1 MSRVAA
7 FVGASGSGKTT
18 LLTAVLRLLIERGEQ
33 VAAIKHTH
41 HPLNERN
48 EGDTARF
55 RTAGAEPV
63 LFAGDGEA
71 VLFRGGGIERIV
83 YHHPVEL
90 LERCGD
96 RIVLV
101 EGFSRHEE
109 WPRIEVRLE
118 ARQTAEEA
126 LAILD
131 RIWRK

>member
-18 LLTAVLRLLIERGEQ
+18 LVAAVIRLLIERGER

-41 HPLNERN
+41 HPLNDRN

-55 RTAGAEPV
+55 RAAGAEPV
-63 LFAGDGEA
+63 LFAGNGQA
-71 VLFRGGGIERIV
+71 VRFRSGGTEWIA
-83 YHHPVEL
+83 YSHPAEL
-90 LERCGD
+90 LECCGD

-101 EGFSRHEE
+101 EGFSRHEG
-109 WPRIEVRLE
+109 WPRIEVRPE
-118 ARQTAEEA
+118 GRRTAEDV

-131 RIWRK
+131 RIWRR